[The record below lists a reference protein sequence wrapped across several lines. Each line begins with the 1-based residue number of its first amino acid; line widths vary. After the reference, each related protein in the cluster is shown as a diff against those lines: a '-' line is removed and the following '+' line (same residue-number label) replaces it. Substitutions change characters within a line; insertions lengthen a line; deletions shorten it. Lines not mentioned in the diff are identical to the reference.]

1 MSRLDD
7 LAQQF
12 EAHISL
18 PWQKNLSGAER
29 IIFCVYPK
37 EEERKMRIKLKDFE
51 TRSLRGGHPW
61 VELDLTNAFA
71 QWMAAQD
78 YREEYFKHPEDMHI
92 QLEEEFPKYCAERI
106 AAVLDDASITDQ
118 HLVAVHGVGA
128 LFGFTRLHHVLGMI
142 DHKIKGRLAVFF
154 PGRTEANKYHL
165 LDGPDGWSYLAT
177 PITC

>member
-12 EAHISL
+12 ETHL
-18 PWQKNLSGAER
+18 EVQNPWPRNVSGQER

-51 TRSLRGGHPW
+51 TRCERAGHAW
-61 VELDLTNAFA
+61 VQVDLTTAFA
-71 QWMAAQD
+71 DWMAAQD
-78 YREEYFKHPEDMHI
+78 YREEYFMHPEDMHV
-92 QLEEEFPKYCAERI
+92 QLEEDFPRYCADRI
-106 AAVLDDASITDQ
+106 GEVLDRATDTD
-118 HLVAVHGVGA
+118 LVAVHGIGA

-142 DHKIKGRLAVFF
+142 DSRIKGRLAIFF
-154 PGRTEANKYHL
+154 PGRTESNKYHL